1 MTHGVASTLGH
12 CAGNG
17 GLRGHSVGE
26 HFPCV
31 IYQKGTPD
39 ALTHWV
45 LQPNGVHAGPMATF
59 DEAALAAQS
68 YNNGGD
74 ASTPIT
80 EIRIAKVQLN
90 EHDGETN
97 AVAFN
102 INDEV
107 TFDVYGVYG
116 AEKDGLEWHLCD
128 YATYP
133 EARDAMAQ
141 CIARINDAGGVGYA
155 VEYRELLR
163 MLS

>member
-1 MTHGVASTLGH
+1 MGVQNTKGH
-12 CAGNG
+12 VAGNG
-17 GLRGHSVGE
+17 GLRGHSVGGV
-26 HFPCV
+26 FPCV
-31 IYQKGTPD
+31 IYQKGLPD

-45 LQPNGVHAGPMATF
+45 LQPNGVHAGPHATF
-59 DEAALAAQS
+59 EEAWATAES
-68 YNNGGD
+68 YNNGQD
-74 ASTPIT
+74 DCPIC

-90 EHDGETN
+90 EDKDTGETN
-97 AVAFN
+97 AVAYN
-102 INDEV
+102 IHDEV

-116 AEKDGLEWHLCD
+116 ADKDGLEWHLCD

-141 CIARINDAGGVGYA
+141 CIARINDAGGVGYT

>member
-1 MTHGVASTLGH
+1 MGVQNTKDH

-17 GLRGHSVGE
+17 GLRGHSVGGV
-26 HFPCV
+26 FPCV
-31 IYQKGTPD
+31 IYQKGIPGAITW
-39 ALTHWV
+39 WV
-45 LQPNGVHAGPMATF
+45 RQPNGVDAGPHLTYEDA
-59 DEAALAAQS
+59 ERSAES
-68 YNNGGD
+68 YNNGQD
-74 ASTPIT
+74 DCPIT
-80 EIRIAKVQLN
+80 EVRIAKVQLN
-90 EHDGETN
+90 EQDGETN

-107 TFDVYGVYG
+107 TFDVYGLYG
-116 AEKDGLEWHLCD
+116 AEKDGCEWHLCD

-141 CIARINDAGGVGYA
+141 CVARINDAGGVGYA

>member
-1 MTHGVASTLGH
+1 MPGVERTSGH
-12 CAGNG
+12 VSGQM

-26 HFPCV
+26 YFPCV

-45 LQPNGVHAGPMATF
+45 LQPNGVHSGPMATF